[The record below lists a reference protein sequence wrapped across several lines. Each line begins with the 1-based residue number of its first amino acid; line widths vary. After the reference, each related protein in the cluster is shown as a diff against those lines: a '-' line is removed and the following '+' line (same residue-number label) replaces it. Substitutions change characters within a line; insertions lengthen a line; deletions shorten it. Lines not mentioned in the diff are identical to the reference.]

1 MIFIK
6 YTVAE
11 ILSWYLQSNIT
22 KLALFINFWLFFQNS
37 TRDAL
42 HQRRSSNELN
52 SGVAAL
58 AATRSASISVT
69 GSGHVF
75 PTKSDLKAVAGLH
88 QGQQPLPLIPNS
100 VGGGGAG
107 VAGST
112 AGTGNTDNDSQ
123 IREFL
128 SQSELWSLDIFALER
143 LTDHRCL
150 SNLG

>member
-1 MIFIK
+1 MNDCACI
-6 YTVAE
+6 
-11 ILSWYLQSNIT
+11 
-22 KLALFINFWLFFQNS
+22 FQNS

-75 PTKSDLKAVAGLH
+75 PTKSDLKTVAGLQQQQQLLPPISTK
-88 QGQQPLPLIPNS
+88 QGIS
-100 VGGGGAG
+100 G
-107 VAGST
+107 
-112 AGTGNTDNDSQ
+112 GNTDNAQ
-123 IREFL
+123 PIREL
-128 SQSELWSLDIFALER
+128 LLQSESWNLDIFALER

-150 SNLG
+150 SNLGTYFAFRVCM

>member
-1 MIFIK
+1 M
-6 YTVAE
+6 
-11 ILSWYLQSNIT
+11 
-22 KLALFINFWLFFQNS
+22 
-37 TRDAL
+37 

-52 SGVAAL
+52 STVAAL

-112 AGTGNTDNDSQ
+112 TGTGNTDNDSQ